1 MRPCACAC
9 FANMEVP
16 RGSVR
21 STSWD
26 SALLQRVP
34 PLLTDLYHFTMAYGY
49 WKCGRHNEEAVFEL
63 FFRDLP
69 FGGGFSLFCGLQ
81 DCLHFI
87 RNFRIKPEDVT
98 YLKSVMPSTI
108 DEGFFDF
115 LREVDPSS
123 VSITAIPEGSVV
135 FPKVPLMEVRGP
147 LPVVQLLETSLLCMV
162 NYASLVSTNAAR
174 FCLAAGSNKKLL
186 EFGLR
191 RAQGPDGG
199 LSASRYSY
207 IGGFHGSSNVLAGKY
222 FNIPVVG
229 TMAHSFITSFSSLK
243 EVHPSTLISEHGE
256 GPPVDLVKLSVFW
269 LNRVCSHLH
278 MIPEEANK
286 GELAAFISYAIAF
299 PRNFL
304 ALLDTY
310 SVIRSGAVNFCTVA
324 LALCQL
330 HYQPVGVRLD
340 SGDLCRQSV
349 DLRRIF
355 HSCSTEFQ
363 VPGFKS
369 LVIIGSNSISEQSV
383 MEMKEQ
389 ENEIDIIAVG
399 TNLVTCPLQPSLG
412 HVYKLVQVNGKP
424 RMKFSEDPEKTTLPG
439 RKAVYRLY
447 NNDGH
452 PFLDLMTLKEE
463 PVPTEGQD
471 VHCCMLG
478 GQMETVKA
486 ARVELLLQEFFSLG
500 QPTQPFLS
508 ATEIRNRVQTSL
520 IHLNPGLKRL
530 QQPDRYKVA
539 VSERFASLLK
549 DLKNRKDW
557 TE

>member
-1 MRPCACAC
+1 MGRWLRPEGPQARKVVEQVACEGLVNALPSSLAQQVRC
-9 FANMEVP
+9 HPYKDMPGLLEVLERQLAVYQAGGTERHARGNRQGWAAIPEPSRRAVEAPQRPKEKLASP
-16 RGSVR
+16 R
-21 STSWD
+21 
-26 SALLQRVP
+26 
-34 PLLTDLYHFTMAYGY
+34 Y
-49 WKCGRHNEEAVFEL
+49 
-63 FFRDLP
+63 
-69 FGGGFSLFCGLQ
+69 
-81 DCLHFI
+81 
-87 RNFRIKPEDVT
+87 VT

-115 LREVDPSS
+115 LREVDSSS
-123 VSITAIPEGSVV
+123 VSVAAIPEGSVV
-135 FPKVPLMEVRGP
+135 FPKVCAIDGSTRPI
-147 LPVVQLLETSLLCMV
+147 
-162 NYASLVSTNAAR
+162 ASGSVTGDNLVSTNAAR

-243 EVHPSTLISEHGE
+243 EVHPSTLISENGE

-278 MIPEEANK
+278 MTPEEANK

-330 HYQPVGVRLD
+330 NYQPVGVRLD

-389 ENEIDIIAVG
+389 
-399 TNLVTCPLQPSLG
+399 
-412 HVYKLVQVNGKP
+412 LVQVNGKP
-424 RMKFSEDPEKTTLPG
+424 RMKFCEDPEKATLPG

-447 NNDGH
+447 NNDGI
-452 PFLDLMTLKEE
+452 LDLLYIAK
-463 PVPTEGQD
+463 VPISFIIPTPITMSIEMITIDQR
-471 VHCCMLG
+471 
-478 GQMETVKA
+478 TV
-486 ARVELLLQEFFSLG
+486 
-500 QPTQPFLS
+500 T
-508 ATEIRNRVQTSL
+508 
-520 IHLNPGLKRL
+520 
-530 QQPDRYKVA
+530 Y
-539 VSERFASLLK
+539 
-549 DLKNRKDW
+549 
-557 TE
+557 